1 MSKQLYGNI
10 IVNQFVLDFLGKKVL
25 SSGPFDYYIYQ
36 TIENETI
43 SLNELRSFT
52 IYIFDKQSET
62 KIKVNEIN
70 YFLEQGDCLQAEN
83 CAVDLTTFGGT
94 ATLLIAG
101 TTQPHPSL
109 EGLFLT
115 KYADIYKV
123 EKPWGYELWIN
134 GQHPCY
140 ALKKISIKA
149 GTKTS
154 LQYHNF
160 KQETNVLFQGLANL
174 HYKKNILVEND
185 CVSASDISTILL
197 KPISAMYVVPKTLHR
212 VEAIT
217 DIVTFETST
226 PHLDDV
232 IRVQDDSKRPDGRLI
247 EEHINT

>member
-10 IVNQFVLDFLGKKVL
+10 IVNKFILDFCGKKIL
-25 SSGPFDYYIYQ
+25 SSGPYDYFIYK
-36 TIENETI
+36 TEENETLN
-43 SLNELRSFT
+43 LNELRSFT
-52 IYIFDKQSET
+52 VYIFDKEDKTS
-62 KIKVNEIN
+62 IKVQKIQTN
-70 YFLEQGDCLQAEN
+70 LEHGDCIQAEN
-83 CAVDLTTFGGT
+83 CDVNLTTLNGA

-109 EGLFLT
+109 EGLFFT
-115 KYADIYKV
+115 KHADIYKV

-140 ALKKISIKA
+140 ALKKIFIKA

-160 KQETNVLFQGLANL
+160 KQETNVLFQGFANL
-174 HYKKNILVEND
+174 HYKKNELIEND
-185 CVSASDISTILL
+185 SVSTSDISATLL
-197 KPISAMYVVPKTLHR
+197 KPISAMDVVPKTLHR

-232 IRVQDDSKRPDGRLI
+232 IRVQDDSKRRDGRLV
-247 EEHINT
+247 EEHITV